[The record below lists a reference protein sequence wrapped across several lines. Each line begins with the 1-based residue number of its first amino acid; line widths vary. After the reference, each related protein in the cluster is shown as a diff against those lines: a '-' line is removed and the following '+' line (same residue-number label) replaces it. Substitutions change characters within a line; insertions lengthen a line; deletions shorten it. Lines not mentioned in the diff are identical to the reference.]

1 MKMIM
6 SKVLNLN
13 SMNNRQSL
21 KNMKR
26 TYATIL
32 QGVKL
37 AKNIKEEVKEE
48 VRKIQENNPLFHPK
62 LVAIAIGNNPA
73 SKIYLSKKMEAA
85 EYCGISFDRISL
97 PLDTNEK
104 KLVNMIEDLNQDT
117 SINGIIVQLPL
128 PAHMGEIRVCNSVS
142 PDKDVDGFTQT
153 NLGRLM
159 QNTDSSS
166 LVPCTAL
173 AVKKIVQDLGNRQ
186 RLKLNLL
193 LF

>member
-1 MKMIM
+1 
-6 SKVLNLN
+6 
-13 SMNNRQSL
+13 MNNRQSL

-37 AKNIKEEVKEE
+37 AQNIKEEVKEE
-48 VRKIQENNPLFHPK
+48 VRKIQENNPLFQPK
-62 LVAIAIGNNPA
+62 LVAVAIGNNPA

-104 KLVNMIEDLNQDT
+104 KLVNIIGDLNQDT

-186 RLKLNLL
+186 RLKLNLS